1 MPSPTYSRVPEALTN
16 PVVNRGTAFT
26 RAERSTYGLIGRLPA
41 GVLTLEQQSQRL
53 WRQLCELPDDLARNL
68 LLEQMH
74 NRNETLYYR
83 VILDHLAALVPVVYA
98 PTVGDAIESY
108 SDEYRGQRGA
118 YLSIDHA
125 DEIDATF
132 DTFGLGSDDVDLIV
146 CSDAE
151 QILGIGDWGVNGM
164 QISVGKL
171 AIYTAGA
178 GIDPGRTL
186 AVNLDVGTD
195 NPKLLDDPFY
205 LGNKHYRVQ
214 GRQYDDFIRTYVE
227 TAHRRFPNAMLH
239 FEDFGL
245 DNARRILETYAA
257 DYPVFN
263 DDVQGTGA
271 VVMAAVYSGLRIT
284 GAAMKDQTMI
294 VFGAGS
300 AGVGIADNLRDAMIA
315 DGATREQACAN
326 IWLVDRPG
334 LLFEDSEG
342 LRDFQKP
349 YLKNRKD
356 LDVAPGV
363 TVSLVDAIGLASP
376 TILLG
381 TSTVHGAFDQQVVER
396 LCATADRPM
405 IFPISNPTSRI
416 EGMPADIL
424 RWSQGRALVAAGIP
438 SDPMDYNGT
447 TYHFGQANNFLVF
460 PGLGLGVTLAR
471 ATRVTDEMLFAAGRA
486 VAAHLDID
494 RPGAALLPD
503 VTDIREVSAAVAE
516 AVYRAAHTDGV
527 ARASLDDP
535 ARDIE
540 QAMWQAR
547 YDRSDA
553 DG

>member
-1 MPSPTYSRVPEALTN
+1 MPSPTFSRVPEALTN
-16 PVVNRGTAFT
+16 PIINRGSAFS
-26 RAERSTYGLIGRLPA
+26 RADREKRGLVGRLPA
-41 GVLTLEQQSQRL
+41 GVLTLEQQAGRL
-53 WRQLCELPDDLARNL
+53 WRQLCELPSDLARNL

-83 VILDHLAALVPVVYA
+83 VILDHLAELVPVVYA

-118 YLSIDHA
+118 YLSIDHP

-132 DTFGLGSDDVDLIV
+132 DTFGLGPDDVDLIV

-151 QILGIGDWGVNGM
+151 QILGIGDWGVNGI
-164 QISVGKL
+164 QIAVGKL

-195 NPKLLDDPFY
+195 NPDLLDDPFY
-205 LGNKHYRVQ
+205 LGNKHARVR
-214 GRQYDDFIRTYVE
+214 GERYDDFIRTYIE

-245 DNARRILETYAA
+245 GNARRILDTYAA

-284 GAAMKDQTMI
+284 GAAMRDQTMI

-334 LLFEDSEG
+334 LLFDDSDG

-349 YLKNRKD
+349 YLKSREQ
-356 LDVAPGV
+356 LGVAPGA
-363 TVSLVDAIGLASP
+363 TVDLLETIGLAAP

-381 TSTVHGAFDQQVVER
+381 TSTVHGAFDEQIVEK
-396 LCATADRPM
+396 LCATTERPM
-405 IFPISNPTSRI
+405 VFPISNPTSRI

-438 SDPMDYNGT
+438 SDPLDYNGT

-471 ATRVTDEMLFAAGRA
+471 ASRVTTAMLFAAGRA
-486 VAAHLDID
+486 VAGHLDVD
-494 RPGAALLPD
+494 QPGAALLPD
-503 VTDIREVSAAVAE
+503 VTDIRAVSAAVAE
-516 AVYRAAHTDGV
+516 AVYHAAHTDGV
-527 ARASLDDP
+527 ARATLDDP
-535 ARDIE
+535 AGDIAK
-540 QAMWQAR
+540 AMWQAR
-547 YDRSDA
+547 YDQSDVGA
-553 DG
+553 

>member
-1 MPSPTYSRVPEALTN
+1 
-16 PVVNRGTAFT
+16 
-26 RAERSTYGLIGRLPA
+26 
-41 GVLTLEQQSQRL
+41 
-53 WRQLCELPDDLARNL
+53 
-68 LLEQMH
+68 
-74 NRNETLYYR
+74 
-83 VILDHLAALVPVVYA
+83 
-98 PTVGDAIESY
+98 
-108 SDEYRGQRGA
+108 
-118 YLSIDHA
+118 
-125 DEIDATF
+125 
-132 DTFGLGSDDVDLIV
+132 
-146 CSDAE
+146 
-151 QILGIGDWGVNGM
+151 
-164 QISVGKL
+164 
-171 AIYTAGA
+171 
-178 GIDPGRTL
+178 
-186 AVNLDVGTD
+186 
-195 NPKLLDDPFY
+195 
-205 LGNKHYRVQ
+205 
-214 GRQYDDFIRTYVE
+214 
-227 TAHRRFPNAMLH
+227 MLH